1 MKNKDSVSGL
11 APVNQLFKLPGLW
24 SPGDQ
29 DAEATSV
36 AYQLHDLG
44 EHFAFLC
51 LVFFICK
58 M

>member
-44 EHFAFLC
+44 WALRLSVPRFLH
-51 LVFFICK
+51 L
-58 M
+58 

>member
-11 APVNQLFKLPGLW
+11 VPVNQLFKLPGLW

-44 EHFAFLC
+44 
-51 LVFFICK
+51 
-58 M
+58 